1 MMLRVHPVEARIF
14 TWDCPAEYG
23 ECVSSQDAEIAFAR
37 EFPETSWHLKSKG
50 GNFAVLPLVSFVESH
65 QSVSRCLVV
74 VRAAENVETIAKGAS
89 KNRKFPDRF
98 WIFSKRWRLLPR
110 QIALYSAAEEFVCR
124 NTTEDDDGHFWCY
137 ALVDGVLYSQVFFEG
152 KLAYW
157 SEESGIGREGTSL
170 EAYLCRFRC
179 FLKTDVL
186 FSRVGRFAEIEL
198 PPRFERRNFKKSA
211 QSFLWNEV
219 NLQGIRRN
227 FCLEIPWKMLGTVS
241 LLCLA
246 LLYEFG
252 VVYSG
257 TDSLSCENCVEAAPV
272 ELLSIPEM
280 PKSME
285 PIEKGSVEKAFG
297 VESTVAGKKCSLP
310 GFRLN
315 GVVGEKLAMFTV
327 ATESRVVSLGDSLGD
342 FAVENIGRAGVRLVC
357 GASVVVRGVG
367 DG

>member
-1 MMLRVHPVEARIF
+1 MSRAYPVEARIF
-14 TWDCPAEYG
+14 TWDCPVEYG
-23 ECVSSQDAEIAFAR
+23 EWVSSQDAEIAFAR
-37 EFPETSWHLKSKG
+37 EFPETSWHLKSNG

-65 QSVSRCLVV
+65 QTVSRCVVV
-74 VRAAENVETIAKGAS
+74 VRAAENVEASAKDPS
-89 KNRKFPDRF
+89 KIRKFPDRF
-98 WIFSKRWRLLPR
+98 WIFSKRWRLLPC

-124 NTTEDDDGHFWCY
+124 NTTENGDANFWCY
-137 ALVDGVLYSQVFFEG
+137 ALVDGVLYSLVFFEG

-157 SEESGIGREGTSL
+157 SEESGIGREGASL

-186 FSRVGRFAEIEL
+186 FSRVGHFAEIEL

-211 QSFLWNEV
+211 RSFFWNEV
-219 NLQGIRRN
+219 NLQGVRRN
-227 FCLEIPWKMLGTVS
+227 FHLEIPWKMLGTVS

-252 VVYSG
+252 AYSG
-257 TDSLSCENCVEAAPV
+257 KGALSCENCVEAAPV
-272 ELLSIPEM
+272 ELLSAPEM

-285 PIEKGSVEKAFG
+285 PIEKGSVENAFV
-297 VESTVAGKKCSLP
+297 VESAVARKKCSLP

-327 ATESRVVSLGDSLGD
+327 ATESHVVSLGDSLGD

-357 GASVVVRGVG
+357 GDSVVVRGVG
-367 DG
+367 DE

>member
-1 MMLRVHPVEARIF
+1 MLRVHPVEARIF

-65 QSVSRCLVV
+65 QSISRCLVM
-74 VRAAENVETIAKGAS
+74 VRAAENVEASAKDPS
-89 KNRKFPDRF
+89 KILKFPVRF
-98 WIFSKRWRLLPR
+98 WSPLKRRRLLPR

-124 NTTEDDDGHFWCY
+124 NTTENGDANFWCY
-137 ALVDGVLYSQVFFEG
+137 ALVDGVLYSLVFFEG

-157 SEESGIGREGTSL
+157 SEECDIGREGTSM

-198 PPRFERRNFKKSA
+198 PSRFERRNFKKSA
-211 QSFLWNEV
+211 RNTFWREV
-219 NLQGIRRN
+219 NLQGVRRN
-227 FCLEIPWKMLGTVS
+227 FHLEIPWKMLGTVS

-257 TDSLSCENCVEAAPV
+257 KGALSCENCVEAAPV
-272 ELLSIPEM
+272 ELLPAPEM

-285 PIEKGSVEKAFG
+285 PIEKGSVEKVLVG
-297 VESTVAGKKCSLP
+297 ESVATRKKCSLP

-342 FAVENIGRAGVRLVC
+342 FAVDAITRAGVRLVC
-357 GASVVVRGVG
+357 GDSVVVRGVG
-367 DG
+367 DE

>member
-1 MMLRVHPVEARIF
+1 MLRVYPVEARIF

-23 ECVSSQDAEIAFAR
+23 ECVSSQDAEVAFAR
-37 EFPETSWHLKSKG
+37 EFPETSWHLKSNG

-65 QSVSRCLVV
+65 QTVSRCLVV
-74 VRAAENVETIAKGAS
+74 VRAAENVEASAKDPS
-89 KNRKFPDRF
+89 KISKFPVRF
-98 WIFSKRWRLLPR
+98 WSPLKRRRLLPR

-124 NTTEDDDGHFWCY
+124 NTTENGDANFWCY
-137 ALVDGVLYSQVFFEG
+137 ALVDGVLYSLVLFEG

-157 SEESGIGREGTSL
+157 SEESGIGREGASL

-211 QSFLWNEV
+211 RNPFWKEV
-219 NLQGIRRN
+219 NLQGVRRN
-227 FCLEIPWKMLGTVS
+227 SRLEIPWKMLGTVS

-252 VVYSG
+252 AYSG

-272 ELLSIPEM
+272 ELLLAPEM

-285 PIEKGSVEKAFG
+285 PIEKGSVEKVLAG
-297 VESTVAGKKCSLP
+297 ESIATRKKCSLP
-310 GFRLN
+310 DFRLN

-327 ATESRVVSLGDSLGD
+327 AAEYRVASPGDSIGD
-342 FAVENIGRAGVRLVC
+342 FVVESIRRAGVRLVC
-357 GASVVVRGVG
+357 GDSVVVRGVG
-367 DG
+367 DE